1 MTDARSTDR
10 ADSLAALLDE
20 RNHLLRIATWMFD
33 SADIAENIVRRTHQ
47 RWFSLSG
54 DERTAIASPRAWLT
68 RTAADV
74 CLELLADA
82 KVEDARPVSGNPP
95 KLLDHVDLA
104 GCARR
109 SLRPE
114 HARATRQFATA
125 CQAGDAAAL
134 HDLLASDV
142 IVVTDGGGQLRIP
155 ARPVR
160 GRADVAQFVATLLGG
175 QANGQLAVE
184 QVNGAPGIV
193 LRRAGDARAV
203 VSLTVTDAKVA
214 VVWIV
219 VNPDKLRAWRRGLG
233 SSHADR
239 VDAPVSNGDR
249 LRPRPR

>member
-1 MTDARSTDR
+1 MTDARSADR
-10 ADSLAALLDE
+10 ADSLAELLDE
-20 RNHLLRIATWMFD
+20 RDHLLGIATWVFG
-33 SADIAENIVRRTHQ
+33 SAGIAENIVRRTHQ
-47 RWFSLSG
+47 RWFSLSE
-54 DERTAIASPRAWLT
+54 DERRAITSSRAWLT
-68 RTAADV
+68 RAAAEV
-74 CLELLADA
+74 CLELLTVA

-95 KLLDHVDLA
+95 NLLEQADLA
-104 GCARR
+104 GCAQR
-109 SLRPE
+109 SLHPD

-134 HDLLASDV
+134 RDLLSSDV
-142 IVVTDGGGQLRIP
+142 VVLTDGGGQLRIP

-160 GRADVAQFVATLLGG
+160 GRADVARFVATLLGG

-193 LRRAGDARAV
+193 LRRAGAAQAV

-219 VNPDKLRAWRRGLG
+219 VNPDKLRPWRRGLG

-249 LRPRPR
+249 LRARPR